1 MKQYTIHKNTEN
13 PNMTNQTKA
22 SPHRLLRVVPPE
34 RIHPHRRLNNDERK
48 HPMTTATR
56 QQVSDRV
63 LAIVAELTHA
73 QVADIKGSDRL
84 REDLGLDS
92 MQSMEML
99 SRVSEEFEVDPDME
113 KAMQVQTVDEVV
125 NVLAQTIGAA

>member
-1 MKQYTIHKNTEN
+1 M
-13 PNMTNQTKA
+13 
-22 SPHRLLRVVPPE
+22 
-34 RIHPHRRLNNDERK
+34 
-48 HPMTTATR
+48 TATR

-63 LAIVAELTHA
+63 LAIVAELTHTK
-73 QVADIKGSDRL
+73 VADIKTTDRL

-113 KAMQVQTVDEVV
+113 KAMQVQTIDEVV
-125 NVLAQTIGAA
+125 AVLASTLNAA

>member
-1 MKQYTIHKNTEN
+1 
-13 PNMTNQTKA
+13 
-22 SPHRLLRVVPPE
+22 
-34 RIHPHRRLNNDERK
+34 
-48 HPMTTATR
+48 MTTATR

-63 LAIVAELTHA
+63 LAIVAELTNTK
-73 QVADIKGSDRL
+73 VADIKATDRL

-125 NVLAQTIGAA
+125 AVLAQTIGAA

>member
-1 MKQYTIHKNTEN
+1 
-13 PNMTNQTKA
+13 
-22 SPHRLLRVVPPE
+22 
-34 RIHPHRRLNNDERK
+34 
-48 HPMTTATR
+48 MTTATR

>member
-1 MKQYTIHKNTEN
+1 
-13 PNMTNQTKA
+13 
-22 SPHRLLRVVPPE
+22 
-34 RIHPHRRLNNDERK
+34 
-48 HPMTTATR
+48 MTTATR

-63 LAIVAELTHA
+63 LAIVAELTNTK
-73 QVADIKGSDRL
+73 VADIKGSDRL

-113 KAMQVQTVDEVV
+113 KAMAVQTVDEVV

>member
-1 MKQYTIHKNTEN
+1 M
-13 PNMTNQTKA
+13 
-22 SPHRLLRVVPPE
+22 S
-34 RIHPHRRLNNDERK
+34 
-48 HPMTTATR
+48 ATR

-63 LAIVAELTHA
+63 LAIVAELTNA
-73 QVADIKGSDRL
+73 KVADIKGTDRL

-113 KAMQVQTVDEVV
+113 KAMQVQTIDEVV

>member
-1 MKQYTIHKNTEN
+1 
-13 PNMTNQTKA
+13 
-22 SPHRLLRVVPPE
+22 
-34 RIHPHRRLNNDERK
+34 
-48 HPMTTATR
+48 MTTATR

-63 LAIVAELTHA
+63 LAIVAELTNTK
-73 QVADIKGSDRL
+73 VADIKGTDRL

-113 KAMQVQTVDEVV
+113 KAMAVQTVDEVV
-125 NVLAQTIGAA
+125 TVLAQTIGAA